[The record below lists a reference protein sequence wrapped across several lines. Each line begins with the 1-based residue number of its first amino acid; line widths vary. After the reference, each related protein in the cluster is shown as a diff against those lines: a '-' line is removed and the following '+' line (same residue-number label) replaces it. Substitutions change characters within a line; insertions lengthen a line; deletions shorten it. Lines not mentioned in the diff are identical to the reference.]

1 MTNTTPTPNA
11 CLVHDW
17 LTGMR
22 GGENVLEKLANLLPK
37 APILTLFHFPGS
49 VSPALES
56 HPIRTSF
63 LQRAPFVKSHY
74 RWYLPFFPAAI
85 EGFSLGDFDLV
96 VSTSHC
102 VAKGVLPG
110 PQAWHVSYCHTPMRY
125 AWDQEHAYFPKRHG
139 LAARIRGHLLSK
151 LRIWDAASAHRV
163 DQFVANSNF
172 VAERIRRYYGRSAQV
187 VSPPVDTVF
196 FTPNET
202 EPREDF
208 ALAVSAMVP
217 YKRIDWALE
226 ATQKLGIP
234 LTVVGSGPER
244 ERLLAQASGGVR
256 FLENI
261 SREKLR
267 DLYRRATFFIQ
278 PAVED
283 FGIASAEALACG
295 TPVVATGKGGILDIV
310 RHGVEGTLTPIN
322 QTPSQENLQSAID
335 IFRSMRFNVAAL
347 RRRAEE
353 FSEERFLMEMK
364 PLMRRPPRLEVT
376 SS

>member
-1 MTNTTPTPNA
+1 MTQGRIDPNA

-22 GGENVLEKLANLLPK
+22 GGENVLEKLAELLPE

-56 HPIRTSF
+56 HPIKTSF
-63 LQRAPFVKSHY
+63 LQRAPFKESHY

-85 EGFSLGDFDLV
+85 EGFSIADYDLV

-139 LAARIRGHLLSK
+139 LLARIRGHLLSN
-151 LRIWDAASAHRV
+151 LRVWDAASAHRV
-163 DQFVANSNF
+163 DQYVANSTF
-172 VAERIRRYYGRSAQV
+172 VAQRIRRYYGRSAQV
-187 VSPPVDTVF
+187 VSPPVNVEF
-196 FTPNET
+196 FTPG
-202 EPREDF
+202 EPEARENF

-244 ERLLAQASGGVR
+244 EKLRSMAPSGVR
-256 FLENI
+256 FFENI

-267 DLYRRATFFIQ
+267 DLYRRAAFFIQ

-283 FGIASAEALACG
+283 FGIASVEALACG
-295 TPVVATGKGGILDIV
+295 TPVVATGRGGILDIV
-310 RHGVEGTLTPIN
+310 RHGVEGSLTAIDQP
-322 QTPSQENLQSAID
+322 PSMENLQSAID
-335 IFRSMRFNVAAL
+335 IFRTMRFNVAAL
-347 RRRAEE
+347 RQRAEE
-353 FSEERFLMEMK
+353 FSEERFLIKMK
-364 PLMRRPPRLEVT
+364 PLMRRPSTGGDSP
-376 SS
+376 